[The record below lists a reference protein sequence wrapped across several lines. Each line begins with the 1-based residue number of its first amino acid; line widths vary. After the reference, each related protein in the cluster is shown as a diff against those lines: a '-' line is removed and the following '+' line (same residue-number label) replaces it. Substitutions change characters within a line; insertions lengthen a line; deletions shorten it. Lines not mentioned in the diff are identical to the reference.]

1 MPTASSKK
9 KDDTEGHDD
18 DDNPADGDDE
28 DDNDN
33 DDDGPQDDGAD
44 NGAMT
49 AKESLLFAAV
59 YMTFMLMA
67 FLVLNLWLT
76 YGSDECPQ
84 PPPNTL

>member
-18 DDNPADGDDE
+18 DDDPADGDDE
-28 DDNDN
+28 DDNDE
-33 DDDGPQDDGAD
+33 DGAPQDDGAD

>member
-1 MPTASSKK
+1 
-9 KDDTEGHDD
+9 
-18 DDNPADGDDE
+18 
-28 DDNDN
+28 
-33 DDDGPQDDGAD
+33 
-44 NGAMT
+44 MT